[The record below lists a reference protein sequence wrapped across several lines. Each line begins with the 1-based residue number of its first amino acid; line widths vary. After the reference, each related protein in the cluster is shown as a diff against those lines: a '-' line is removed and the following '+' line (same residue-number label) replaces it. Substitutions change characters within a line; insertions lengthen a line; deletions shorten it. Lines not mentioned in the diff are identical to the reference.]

1 MIIVNA
7 TIQPKPEQKDTII
20 SMAND
25 LIAESRTHY
34 GNISYNLFENTE
46 DQTLMFIEKWESKEA
61 LESHMQSEVFHTF
74 GQKNKELIEGDIKV
88 EIYFAELLS
97 DKPDTDVKEI
107 RILYK

>member
-7 TIQPKPEQKDTII
+7 TLKPQDDKKDEII
-20 SMAND
+20 KMAND

-34 GNISYNLFENTE
+34 GNITYNLYE
-46 DQTLMFIEKWESKEA
+46 DVETKNLIFVEKWESKES
-61 LESHMQSEVFHTF
+61 LEAHMQTDCFIDF
-74 GQKNKELIEGDIKV
+74 GKTTKDLLEEPLKV

-97 DKPDTDVKEI
+97 DKPDTNVKEI

>member
-7 TIQPKPEQKDTII
+7 TLKPKNDEKDEII
-20 SMAND
+20 KKAND

-34 GNISYNLFENTE
+34 GNIAYNLYENVE
-46 DQTLMFIEKWESKEA
+46 DKTLTFIEKWESKEA
-61 LESHMQSEVFHTF
+61 LESHMQTDAFIDF
-74 GQKNKELIEGDIKV
+74 GKSTKDMLEENLKV